1 VSSVTI
7 FVVWCLYCSIVMQI
21 EKTKGIAI
29 SVFPS
34 TPTPCLIALLGL
46 LVVFES
52 RSSYSQVC
60 QPVLAVH
67 EAAC

>member
-1 VSSVTI
+1 
-7 FVVWCLYCSIVMQI
+7 MPI
-21 EKTKGIAI
+21 EKMKEIAI
-29 SVFPS
+29 YVFPS